1 MTPGLAIAAVARETG
16 IPVTT
21 LRFYEKELPGL
32 FGVRKTPGGHR
43 RYDPEAIARFAAV
56 RRLTRDGLPLGQVR
70 RALLARDEA
79 PDAPAG
85 QDDARL
91 VREIAARLNALEN
104 RVARLETAAAR
115 RRGWFRRE

>member
-1 MTPGLAIAAVARETG
+1 MTPGLSIAAVAQQTG
-16 IPVTT
+16 IPMTT

-43 RYDPEAIARFAAV
+43 RYDEDAIARFAAV
-56 RRLTRDGLPLGQVR
+56 RRLTRQGLPLADVR
-70 RALLARDEA
+70 RAVLAREEP
-79 PDAPAG
+79 PDARTRP
-85 QDDARL
+85 DEARL
-91 VREIAARLNALEN
+91 VEDLAQRLAALEA

>member
-1 MTPGLAIAAVARETG
+1 MTPGLSIAAVARQTG

-32 FGVRKTPGGHR
+32 FGVQKTPGGHR
-43 RYDPEAIARFAAV
+43 RYDDDAITRFAVV
-56 RRLTRDGLPLGQVR
+56 RRLTREGLPLADVR
-70 RALLARDEA
+70 RAVLARQGPA
-79 PDAPAG
+79 NHPDRPG
-85 QDDARL
+85 DASLVEDLTQRL
-91 VREIAARLNALEN
+91 TALEA

>member
-1 MTPGLAIAAVARETG
+1 VTPGVAIAAVARQTG

-43 RYDPEAIARFAAV
+43 RYDQEAIARFAAV

-85 QDDARL
+85 QNDVRL
-91 VREIAARLNALEN
+91 VREIETRLNTLET

>member
-1 MTPGLAIAAVARETG
+1 VTAGLSIAAVAQQTG

-43 RYDPEAIARFAAV
+43 RYDDEAIARFAAV
-56 RRLTRDGLPLGQVR
+56 RRLTRGGMPLADVR
-70 RALLARDEA
+70 RAVLARA
-79 PDAPAG
+79 APAG
-85 QDDARL
+85 EAGPSVHAPLVEDLSERL
-91 VREIAARLNALEN
+91 VALEG
-104 RVARLETAAAR
+104 RVARLETATAR

>member
-1 MTPGLAIAAVARETG
+1 VTPGVSIAAVAEQTG

-32 FGVRKTPGGHR
+32 FGVQKTPGGHR
-43 RYDPEAIARFAAV
+43 RYDDEAITRFAVV
-56 RRLTRDGLPLGQVR
+56 RRLTREGLPLADVR
-70 RALLARDEA
+70 RAVLARQM
-79 PDAPAG
+79 PDLPDRPG
-85 QDDARL
+85 DASLVEDLAQRL
-91 VREIAARLNALEN
+91 TALEA